1 MEKRI
6 LPFLFVLLL
15 VIPMVEISCQH
26 KEGKGKKNT
35 DELEE
40 LIEKNIN
47 ARGGYEKLKA
57 VKSLKIT
64 AKYIEGGA
72 EAPVILTIKRP
83 NFIYGESLFPPNPM
97 ICGYDGK
104 TAWWFNRARH
114 SEPQTL
120 TAEEA
125 LILTRY
131 ADFGDL
137 FVDYKQKGQ
146 KIELAGIEDLDGQK
160 AHKLKITMQNGI
172 IRSVYLDAT
181 NFLKVKESYKSKN
194 EKEFGLEVIF
204 KDFRAVDEVMFPFY
218 HDITGEQTIIERIE
232 MNVDIDDSIFTM
244 PPKTGQTDRLSVSE
258 FVRELDAYLETNT
271 ENDLF
276 SGVVLFA
283 REGKPIFKKAYGM
296 ADRERN
302 ISNQLN
308 TKFCIGSMGKMFTA
322 VAIAQLV
329 EQGKL
334 SYDDLIGKYLGAD
347 WIQPE
352 VGEKVKISHLL
363 SHTSG
368 IAEYLDD
375 EFYKFAEPGTHW
387 TLEDRKPIVKE
398 KSLTFEPGT
407 RWAYCNIGF
416 ILLAAIIEKVTGKDY
431 IKEHILDPV
440 DMDNTI
446 GSSSNKI
453 LSNVALGYDKIQ
465 EEGKAFWRKTG
476 LFGNND
482 GTPSGGGFSTVD
494 DFLKFAEALRTDLL
508 ISSES
513 KELLMSAKPGLNS
526 IHYGYGFWIERSRF
540 GRVVG
545 HGGVAPGVSA
555 NFRMFLDRGYTM
567 IILSNYSEAM
577 LPVARKIRSLLPL
590 K

>member
-1 MEKRI
+1 MKRI
-6 LPFLFVLLL
+6 F
-15 VIPMVEISCQH
+15 
-26 KEGKGKKNT
+26 
-35 DELEE
+35 
-40 LIEKNIN
+40 
-47 ARGGYEKLKA
+47 
-57 VKSLKIT
+57 SLTT
-64 AKYIEGGA
+64 A
-72 EAPVILTIKRP
+72 
-83 NFIYGESLFPPNPM
+83 SLFLVTLIACQDSGQTVQQILEKM
-97 ICGYDGK
+97 IEALGGRNAAEGIKDMTGSGTIEMAAQGLSGPITIYKKEPDKIRVDVEVMRRVFSRAYDGK
-104 TAWWFNRARH
+104 TGWGAN
-114 SEPQTL
+114 PQTGGIEEMSGQQL
-120 TAEEA
+120 ADIKREAMPIVSLLNPKQYGITFAYKGKEEIEGKEYFVLEEA
-125 LILTRY
+125 YPDGSRLTLYVDSKTYLIFKVKGKTPGP
-131 ADFGDL
+131 AGGEVEFEQ
-137 FVDYKQKGQ
+137 FQSDYKKVNGLLLAHSTVTYSSGKETQ
-146 KIELAGIEDLDGQK
+146 KITWEEVISN
-160 AHKLKITMQNGI
+160 T
-172 IRSVYLDAT
+172 
-181 NFLKVKESYKSKN
+181 
-194 EKEFGLEVIF
+194 GLEDSLF
-204 KDFRAVDEVMFPFY
+204 K
-218 HDITGEQTIIERIE
+218 
-232 MNVDIDDSIFTM
+232 M
-244 PPKTGQTDRLSVSE
+244 PQKTDKPDQRDVSE